1 MLGRDTDDDYLKQV
15 FSPYGLVEEATVLRL
30 PDGTSKGCAFIKF
43 SSNAEAINAIAA
55 LHNRVTVEVS
65 DPSVLGILP
74 VRYLSAASAVNV
86 LVARCVRQRRQRV
99 HCPFWARVCSR
110 GSES

>member
-15 FSPYGLVEEATVLRL
+15 FSPYGTVEEATVLRL
-30 PDGTSKGCAFIKF
+30 PDVTSKGCAFVKF

-65 DPSVLGILP
+65 ALVNAACFLRVLSLGGE
-74 VRYLSAASAVNV
+74 RGQCASCQMCAV
-86 LVARCVRQRRQRV
+86 
-99 HCPFWARVCSR
+99 
-110 GSES
+110 E